1 MRLSGGPR
9 RQWPS
14 GAPYRWVR
22 SLAIDREVPVTATT
36 TRPAT
41 TAELDTI
48 DRYWRAANYLAAGQI
63 YLLDNPL
70 LREPLRP
77 EHLKPRLLGHWG
89 TTPGLNF
96 VYAHLN
102 RVIRA

>member
-1 MRLSGGPR
+1 MQTASVHDSQG
-9 RQWPS
+9 S
-14 GAPYRWVR
+14 
-22 SLAIDREVPVTATT
+22 AIDVD
-36 TRPAT
+36 
-41 TAELDTI
+41 LL
-48 DRYWRAANYLAAGQI
+48 DRYWRAANYLSVGQI

-77 EHLKPRLLGHWG
+77 EHIKPRLLGHWG

-102 RVIRA
+102 RAIRARDLNVIYV